1 MIRVAFRMLARR
13 RSRSTPK
20 PRLRSADASVTNR
33 CRDPGVVLVEKRCE
47 DSSTG
52 SVPDKP
58 ASLRGDMRGAL
69 ASPFASRSESWAC
82 EERSPRTRAP
92 RKVEAFPRTPAVWCS
107 SCEERG
113 TRAWSDCFA
122 TWGRDVATA
131 AREPIDRD
139 SPVSTLARSLTPSV
153 WEEPSLPAAMLS
165 CGDASTTGAAVGA
178 RDVSASAG
186 SRPVADAGTSAVRS
200 FVADGGVATR
210 AGRRLSGST

>member
-33 CRDPGVVLVEKRCE
+33 CRDPGVVLVKKRCE

-52 SVPDKP
+52 SLPDKL

-131 AREPIDRD
+131 AREPIDCD
-139 SPVSTLARSLTPSV
+139 SPVSTLTPSV
-153 WEEPSLPAAMLS
+153 LEEPSLPAAMLS
-165 CGDASTTGAAVGA
+165 CGDVSTTGAAVGA
-178 RDVSASAG
+178 RDVSGSAG

-200 FVADGGVATR
+200 VVADGGVATC
-210 AGRRLSGST
+210 AGRRVSGST